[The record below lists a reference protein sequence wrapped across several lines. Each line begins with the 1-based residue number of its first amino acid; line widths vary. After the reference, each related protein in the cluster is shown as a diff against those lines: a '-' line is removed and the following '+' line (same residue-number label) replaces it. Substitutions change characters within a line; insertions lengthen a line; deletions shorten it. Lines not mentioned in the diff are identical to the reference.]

1 MEEYWVVEYVP
12 GYGISIQHARRLN
25 DNEKKEYAEWYRE
38 KGFVG
43 ISNAVELDNISWE
56 DLQDNNIR
64 KGEPDGTFNGCYNE
78 AYIIS
83 EDKKNMLLKLNEEKS
98 KTKKALILSRKI
110 QELEKTIK
118 ACENQGKLYTE
129 EEAKKRYGDYNNVQN
144 EGGYGYVPHFYTI
157 QEYEYAKNELK
168 TLQATNET

>member
-12 GYGISIQHARRLN
+12 GYGISIQRARRLN

-83 EDKKNMLLKLNEEKS
+83 EDKK
-98 KTKKALILSRKI
+98 I
-110 QELEKTIK
+110 
-118 ACENQGKLYTE
+118 C
-129 EEAKKRYGDYNNVQN
+129 
-144 EGGYGYVPHFYTI
+144 F
-157 QEYEYAKNELK
+157 
-168 TLQATNET
+168 